1 MIPKLTGNDVI
12 YDNTLPVDYVDDVMP
27 RECALTALADRRG
40 TQTLS
45 RRARRFRDTHARLS
59 LPPVNGRGTPVVP
72 GRLSGRLFTDRMAR

>member
-1 MIPKLTGNDVI
+1 MWAGSLWAHFQPSIAGFAALGRVFCPIPIFSNRAV
-12 YDNTLPVDYVDDVMP
+12 
-27 RECALTALADRRG
+27 RG

-45 RRARRFRDTHARLS
+45 RRARRFRDAHARLS